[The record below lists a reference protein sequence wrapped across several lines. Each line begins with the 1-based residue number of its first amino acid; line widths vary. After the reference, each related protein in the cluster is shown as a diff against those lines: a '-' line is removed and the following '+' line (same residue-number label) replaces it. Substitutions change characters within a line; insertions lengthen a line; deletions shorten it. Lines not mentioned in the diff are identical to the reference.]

1 MDYEKLKLG
10 TVDEDGKSVL
20 ISDSA
25 DRPNAFNSYSASK
38 KSARDVKEMFDAPF
52 KLVVKK
58 FNDLIAALKEKHEAQ
73 DRMLNEFEKADTE
86 RREAEALRAAAEM
99 DRKAA
104 EDIRQ
109 AERAEFKTEVTERL
123 NEQDERLSMLANES
137 GRVVLAASG
146 WSGEREQVITISNLG
161 EHDLVMFYPEGAHDR
176 EVCGVYGIFVEPES
190 DGSSFKVTANAKP
203 LVNVS
208 LKYYIIR
215 GSLPEISEVE

>member
-73 DRMLNEFEKADTE
+73 DGRLDAFEEADIE
-86 RREAEALRAAAEM
+86 RRQAEVLRAAAEM
-99 DRKAA
+99 DREAA
-104 EDIRQ
+104 EAIREK
-109 AERAEFKTEVTERL
+109 ERAEFKTEVNDRL
-123 NEQDERLSMLANES
+123 NEQDERLSMLTNGGGS
-137 GRVVLAASG
+137 VVLTASG
-146 WSGEREQVITISNLG
+146 WSEEREQVITLSGLG
-161 EHDLVMFYPEGAHDR
+161 EHDLVMFYPETALDR
-176 EVCGVYGIFVEPES
+176 EISGNYGMFVEPEA
-190 DGSSFKVTANAKP
+190 DGSSFKVTAKAKP
-203 LVNVS
+203 LSDIS

>member
-52 KLVVKK
+52 KLVVKR
-58 FNDLIAALKEKHEAQ
+58 FNDLIEALKEKHAAQ
-73 DRMLNEFEKADTE
+73 DRMLNEFEKGDTE

-123 NEQDERLSMLANES
+123 DAQDMRLSMLANES
-137 GRVVLAASG
+137 GQVVLAASG
-146 WSGEREQVITISNLG
+146 WSEEREQVITISNLG

-190 DGSSFKVTANAKP
+190 DGGSFKVTANAKP
-203 LVNVS
+203 LADVS